1 MTDTT
6 ADTARDFKVL
16 GLICGGHFLS
26 HFYMLAIP
34 ALMVFLNRDLGITFT
49 VLGIALSARYFA
61 TAGAQVLA
69 GFLVDRYGA
78 MNILLGGLFLMVT
91 AMGALAF
98 TTNIWLIALLIIL
111 AGLGDSVFHPADYAI
126 LNGSIGE
133 TRMGRAFSVHTFSG
147 HLGFAAAPA
156 YITTVATIWD
166 WQTAILSSAA
176 VGYVIWIGI
185 VLYRAALADDVIPAA
200 KKKEDGA
207 PGDRMSD
214 HARLL
219 MSRPV
224 LLLFAFFAM
233 SSLGNNGLHS
243 FSIPA
248 LNALHGTSAV
258 DAGFAVGTYMLVS
271 SFAVLA
277 GGWVSDN
284 IHRQDR
290 FAAIMY
296 VGAILAV
303 LTLALVPL
311 HYMALVLLMGF
322 AGFCHGIIRPA
333 RDMMVRQVTPKGST
347 GKVFG
352 FIFTGQAVGGGIA
365 PAILGT
371 AMDNLPPQWI
381 FFISIGFMALCILTI
396 LAPRGPMTKAAPA
409 E

>member
-1 MTDTT
+1 MTVTT
-6 ADTARDFKVL
+6 ADARHDFKVL
-16 GLICGGHFLS
+16 GLICGGHFFS
-26 HFYMLAIP
+26 HFFMMALP
-34 ALMVFLNRDLGITFT
+34 ALMIFFHRDLGISYTL
-49 VLGIALSARYFA
+49 LGLALSARYIA
-61 TAGAQVLA
+61 TGTAQVVT

-78 MNILLGGLFLMVT
+78 MTILLAGMLLLTT

-98 TTNIWLIALLIIL
+98 TTNIWVIVVLVVL
-111 AGLGDSVFHPADYAI
+111 AGVGDAVFHPADYAI
-126 LNGSIGE
+126 LNGSIAE
-133 TRMGRAFSVHTFSG
+133 DRMGRAFSVHTFSG

-156 YITTVATIWD
+156 FITYVATYWS
-166 WQTAILSSAA
+166 WQAALISSAA
-176 VGYVIWIGI
+176 VAYAVWLAII
-185 VLYRAALADDVIPAA
+185 LYRTGLADDVITAA
-200 KKKEDGA
+200 LRKKEGA
-207 PGDRMSD
+207 PAETMGD

-233 SSLGNNGLHS
+233 STLGSNGLNS

-248 LNALHGTSAV
+248 LNALHGTSEV
-258 DAGFAVGTYMLVS
+258 DAGFAVSSYMLVS

-290 FAAIMY
+290 FAAMMY
-296 VGAILAV
+296 VGSIFAVLILA
-303 LTLALVPL
+303 LFPL
-311 HYMALVLLMGF
+311 HYVLLVLLLGF
-322 AGFCHGIIRPA
+322 AGFCHGVIRPA
-333 RDMMVRQVTPKGST
+333 RDLMVRDVVPKGST

-352 FIFTGQAVGGGIA
+352 FVFTGQAVGGGIA
-365 PAILGT
+365 PTILGA

-396 LAPRGPMTKAAPA
+396 LAPRGPMTKPVAA